1 MWYDC
6 NSKSWCFLV
15 RELNGITVTKA
26 NTINFIRSLGD
37 IDNLERQVTA
47 RKDGHIS

>member
-1 MWYDC
+1 MCYDY
-6 NSKSWCFLV
+6 NSKSWCFPV
-15 RELNGITVTKA
+15 RELNGITVTEA
-26 NTINFIRSLGD
+26 NTINIICYLGD